1 MRSNKSNTLLGLYAM
16 SMAMAADT
24 DYIPRDLGKTP
35 PPRSKRK
42 KMRARV
48 AEVAEVRAQQV
59 QKRRKQ
65 NKAAGKARRKSK

>member
-24 DYIPRDLGKTP
+24 DSIPSDLGKTP

-48 AEVAEVRAQQV
+48 AEVVEGRTQQV